1 MHLNTLKKDRLFEG
15 DQLVIIIL
23 VGMPGSGK
31 DIFVQEA
38 TKAGF
43 NHIRMGDMV
52 RLFAKEA
59 SIDSSDTSIGGFA
72 TSQREKFGPEIWA
85 KRTLEKMPQGNV
97 LIDGSR
103 SLAEINC
110 FKNMLGKDL
119 KVIGIDA
126 PTQMRFQRLTA
137 RGRDDDPSAFED
149 FQTRDN
155 RELSWGLGEALENA
169 EITLA
174 NDGTLEEFRNKC
186 QSMINDIIGGHR
198 KPL

>member
-1 MHLNTLKKDRLFEG
+1 M
-15 DQLVIIIL
+15 VIIIL

-38 TKAGF
+38 TKANF

-59 SIDSSDTSIGGFA
+59 NIDSGDTSIGTFA
-72 TSQREKFGPEIWA
+72 TGQRAEFGPEIWA
-85 KRTLEKMPQGNV
+85 KRTLEKMPQGNI

-103 SLAEINC
+103 SLAEINH
-110 FKNMLGKDL
+110 FKSALGNDL
-119 KVIGIDA
+119 KIIGINA
-126 PTQMRFQRLTA
+126 PIQMRFERLTA
-137 RGRDDDPSAFED
+137 RGRDDDPSAYEE

-169 EITLA
+169 EIIMT
-174 NDGTLEEFRNKC
+174 NDGTLEEFRDKC
-186 QSMINDIIGGHR
+186 QSMIKDIMGT
-198 KPL
+198 

>member
-1 MHLNTLKKDRLFEG
+1 MRPNTSKKDHLFEG
-15 DQLVIIIL
+15 DRLVIIIL

-38 TKAGF
+38 TKTGF

-52 RLFAKEA
+52 RLFAREA
-59 SIDSSDTSIGGFA
+59 GINSTDSSIGGFA
-72 TSQREKFGPEIWA
+72 TDQRDEFGADIWA

-103 SLAEINC
+103 SLEEINH
-110 FKNMLGKDL
+110 FKSILGNDL
-119 KVIGIDA
+119 KVIGVHA

-149 FQTRDN
+149 FQARDN

-169 EITLA
+169 EIRMD

-186 QSMINDIIGGHR
+186 QTIIDDI
-198 KPL
+198 

>member
-1 MHLNTLKKDRLFEG
+1 M
-15 DQLVIIIL
+15 VIIIL

-52 RLFAKEA
+52 RLFAKKA
-59 SIDSSDTSIGGFA
+59 NIDSTDSSIGTFA
-72 TSQREKFGPEIWA
+72 TSQRAEYGPEIWA
-85 KRTLEKMPQGNV
+85 KRTLEKMPPGDV

-103 SLAEINC
+103 SLEEINC
-110 FKNMLGKDL
+110 FKNMLGNGL
-119 KVIGIDA
+119 KVIGINA
-126 PTQMRFQRLTA
+126 PTQTRFQRLTT

-149 FQTRDN
+149 FQARDS

-169 EITLA
+169 EIA
-174 NDGTLEEFRNKC
+174 IVNDGTLEEFRNKC
-186 QSMINDIIGGHR
+186 QSLIKEIIGEHR

>member
-1 MHLNTLKKDRLFEG
+1 M
-15 DQLVIIIL
+15 VILIL

-38 TKAGF
+38 NRVGF

-52 RLFAKEA
+52 RLFAGEA
-59 SIDSSDTSIGGFA
+59 GIGNDDRAIGGFA
-72 TSQREKFGPEIWA
+72 TGQREEHGPDIWA
-85 KRTLEKMPQGNV
+85 KRTLERLSDGNI

-103 SLAEINC
+103 SLAEIQR
-110 FKNMLGKDL
+110 FKSVLDDDL

-126 PTQMRFQRLTA
+126 PTEMRFQRLVA
-137 RGRDDDPSAFED
+137 RGREDDPSALED
-149 FQTRDN
+149 FQARDQ

-169 EITLA
+169 DITIS
-174 NDGTLEEFRNKC
+174 NNGTLEEFRDKC
-186 QSMINDIIGGHR
+186 QSMIKSKLGEHR

>member
-1 MHLNTLKKDRLFEG
+1 MHPNTSKKDHLFEG

-38 TKAGF
+38 TKADF

-59 SIDSSDTSIGGFA
+59 SINSTDSSIGGFA
-72 TSQREKFGPEIWA
+72 TNQRAEHGPEIWA

-103 SLAEINC
+103 SLAEINH
-110 FKNMLGKDL
+110 FKSVMGNGL
-119 KVIGIDA
+119 KIIGINA

-137 RGRDDDPSAFED
+137 RGRDDDPSAYED

-169 EITLA
+169 EIRMD

-186 QSMINDIIGGHR
+186 QSMINEIIREHR
-198 KPL
+198 KP

>member
-1 MHLNTLKKDRLFEG
+1 M
-15 DQLVIIIL
+15 VIIIL

-38 TKAGF
+38 TKADF

-52 RLFAKEA
+52 RLFAKKA
-59 SIDSSDTSIGGFA
+59 NLDSTDSSIGEFA
-72 TSQREKFGPEIWA
+72 TSQRAEYGADIWA

-103 SLAEINC
+103 SLAEINH
-110 FKNMLGKDL
+110 FKSVLGNDL
-119 KVIGIDA
+119 KTIGINA

-149 FQTRDN
+149 FQARDN

-169 EITLA
+169 EINII

-186 QSMINDIIGGHR
+186 QTILDNI
-198 KPL
+198 

>member
-1 MHLNTLKKDRLFEG
+1 M
-15 DQLVIIIL
+15 VIIIL

-38 TKAGF
+38 TKVDF

-59 SIDSSDTSIGGFA
+59 NIDSTDSSIGKFA
-72 TSQREKFGPEIWA
+72 TGQRNEYGVDIWA

-103 SLAEINC
+103 SLAEIDH
-110 FKNMLGKDL
+110 FKHVLGNDL
-119 KVIGIDA
+119 KIIGIDA
-126 PTQMRFQRLTA
+126 PTQMRFERLTA
-137 RGRDDDPSAFED
+137 RGRDDDPSAYEH
-149 FQTRDN
+149 FQARDN

-169 EITLA
+169 EIA
-174 NDGTLEEFRNKC
+174 ISNNGTLEEFRNKC
-186 QSMINDIIGGHR
+186 QSMINEIIGEHR